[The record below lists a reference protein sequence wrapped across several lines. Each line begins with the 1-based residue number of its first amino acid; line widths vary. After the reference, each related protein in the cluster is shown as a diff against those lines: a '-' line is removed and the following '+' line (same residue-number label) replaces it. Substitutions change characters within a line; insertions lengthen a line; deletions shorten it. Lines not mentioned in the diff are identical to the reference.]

1 MKKRSGRIFET
12 VWALIMVAVI
22 SSTLTMIVLG
32 HTSDSGA
39 THWVSDEEYE
49 TIQRYRKLD
58 AVRKTL
64 VEDYYQELDEE
75 ILLLGAV
82 RGMTEAV
89 EDPYTFYYTPEELV
103 AADENSEGVYHG
115 IGILIQRND
124 DGFIEV
130 LRVYE
135 GGPAETAGMRVG
147 DLIIAV
153 DDFLIEGDDNRTYDE
168 AVNRIRGEDGTQV
181 LLTVS
186 RDGKPVE
193 IAVTRADV
201 NVSYAD
207 YCMIGAD
214 IGYISITQFTGDAS
228 ERFKEAIDCFEK
240 NDVAGMV
247 IDLRN
252 NPGGLLSEVIEIAD
266 SILPEGVI
274 VYTEDREGHRET
286 LRSDA
291 SYYDVPLVVL
301 VNDMSASASEILA
314 ASVQALGRG
323 KVVGVTTY
331 GKGVVQTLTTFREDG
346 AGMQYT
352 TASYFDANGRSIN
365 GVGVE
370 PDLEV
375 PLEASRVPFQPDPA
389 SDNQL
394 AAALRVLKKIKDTEG
409 A

>member
-1 MKKRSGRIFET
+1 MNRRPAQILAL
-12 VWALIMVAVI
+12 VWAAVMI
-22 SSTLTMIVLG
+22 AILSSALTLAL
-32 HTSDSGA
+32 SGSGDRR
-39 THWVSDEEYE
+39 TVTQEEYE
-49 TIQRYRKLD
+49 RIQRYAR
-58 AVRKTL
+58 
-64 VEDYYQELDEE
+64 LDEVRDTLMTQYYKPLE
-75 ILLLGAV
+75 EDALVTGAI
-82 RGMTEAV
+82 RGMAASIG
-89 EDPYTFYYTPEELV
+89 DIYTFYYTPEELEREKEDD
-103 AADENSEGVYHG
+103 AGRYYG
-115 IGILIQRND
+115 IGVLVERNQN
-124 DGFIEV
+124 GFIEV
-130 LRVYE
+130 VRVYS
-135 GGPAETAGMRVG
+135 GSPAEDAGLQPG
-147 DLIIAV
+147 DLVISVDGEAV
-153 DDFLIEGDDNRTYDE
+153 DALTAANYRNGV
-168 AVNRIRGEDGTQV
+168 AMMRGEENSRM
-181 LLTVS
+181 LLGI
-186 RDGKPVE
+186 RRGDQE
-193 IAVTRADV
+193 LEFDITRSGLS
-201 NVSYAD
+201 VSYAEYSIID
-207 YCMIGAD
+207 GSV
-214 IGYISITQFTGDAS
+214 GYVSISQFSGDA
-228 ERFKEAIDCFEK
+228 EDRF
-240 NDVAGMV
+240 NDALEYFKSNGVEGMV
-247 IDLRN
+247 IDVRN
-252 NPGGLLSEVIEIAD
+252 NPGGYLDYVSRMAD
-266 SILPEGVI
+266 SILPEGII

>member
-1 MKKRSGRIFET
+1 MT
-12 VWALIMVAVI
+12 Q
-22 SSTLTMIVLG
+22 
-32 HTSDSGA
+32 
-39 THWVSDEEYE
+39 EEYE
-49 TIQRYRKLD
+49 RVQRYAR
-58 AVRKTL
+58 
-64 VEDYYQELDEE
+64 LDEVRDTLMTQYYKPLE
-75 ILLLGAV
+75 EDALVTGAI
-82 RGMTEAV
+82 RGMAASIG
-89 EDPYTFYYTPEELV
+89 DIYTFYYTPEELEREKEDD
-103 AADENSEGVYHG
+103 AGRYYG
-115 IGILIQRND
+115 IGVLVERNQN
-124 DGFIEV
+124 GFIEV
-130 LRVYE
+130 VRVYS
-135 GGPAETAGMRVG
+135 GSPAEDAGLQPG
-147 DLIIAV
+147 DLVISVDGEAV
-153 DDFLIEGDDNRTYDE
+153 DALTAANYRNGV
-168 AVNRIRGEDGTQV
+168 AMMRGEENSRM
-181 LLTVS
+181 LLGI
-186 RDGKPVE
+186 RRGDQE
-193 IAVTRADV
+193 LEFDITRSGLS
-201 NVSYAD
+201 VSYAEYSIID
-207 YCMIGAD
+207 GSV
-214 IGYISITQFTGDAS
+214 GYVSISQFSGDA
-228 ERFKEAIDCFEK
+228 EDRF
-240 NDVAGMV
+240 NDALEYFKSNGVEGLV
-247 IDLRN
+247 IDVRN
-252 NPGGLLSEVIEIAD
+252 NPGGYLDYVSRMAD
-266 SILPEGVI
+266 SILPEGII
-274 VYTEDREGHRET
+274 VYTEDREGNRET